1 MWDLCKVLFYYVCL
15 FYFSIIISTKNA
27 NSLLETVDKHIHH
40 LHSFFS
46 GLLSNIDNQKQVCS
60 IRRKE
65 MERDGY
71 DTSELDKMYYYYI
84 SYLLSVDLKNLL
96 NSQFR

>member
-1 MWDLCKVLFYYVCL
+1 
-15 FYFSIIISTKNA
+15 
-27 NSLLETVDKHIHH
+27 
-40 LHSFFS
+40 
-46 GLLSNIDNQKQVCS
+46 
-60 IRRKE
+60 